1 MNLQI
6 VPLGN
11 NILVDFK
18 KQDIKNKIIQRIQ
31 DLKLEI
37 HLYKTDNEF
46 LTLVCNLIEYLIN
59 SKKDNINKKEMV
71 LLIYQ
76 ELFGLSSDEQ
86 EVLKN
91 NIDIIHLQKKIKR
104 PSYYALFKCG
114 CKEFFFKNSQNKL

>member
-37 HLYKTDNEF
+37 YLYKTDNEF
-46 LTLVCNLIEYLIN
+46 ITLICNLVEYLV
-59 SKKDNINKKEMV
+59 SKKDNVNKKEMV
-71 LLIYQ
+71 ISVFND
-76 ELFGLSSDEQ
+76 LFGLTSEEQ
-86 EVLKN
+86 ENLKN
-91 NIDIIHLQKKIKR
+91 TIDIIHLQNKIKKV
-104 PSYYALFKCG
+104 SYWKLFKCG
-114 CKEFFFKNSQNKL
+114 FSEFFFKKSKK

>member
-76 ELFGLSSDEQ
+76 ELFGLTPDEQ
-86 EVLKN
+86 ETLKN
-91 NIDIIHLQKKIKR
+91 NIDIIHLQNKIKKV
-104 PSYYALFKCG
+104 SMWKLFKCG
-114 CKEFFFKNSQNKL
+114 VYELFRKK

>member
-18 KQDIKNKIIQRIQ
+18 KQDIKKTIIERIQ

-46 LTLVCNLIEYLIN
+46 LTLV
-59 SKKDNINKKEMV
+59 
-71 LLIYQ
+71 
-76 ELFGLSSDEQ
+76 
-86 EVLKN
+86 
-91 NIDIIHLQKKIKR
+91 
-104 PSYYALFKCG
+104 
-114 CKEFFFKNSQNKL
+114 